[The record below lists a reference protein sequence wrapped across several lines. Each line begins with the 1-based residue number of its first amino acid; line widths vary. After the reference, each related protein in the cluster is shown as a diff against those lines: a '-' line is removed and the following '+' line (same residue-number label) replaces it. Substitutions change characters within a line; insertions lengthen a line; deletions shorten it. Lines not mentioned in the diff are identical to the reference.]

1 MQKIQ
6 CLQIAKGF
14 LSGNFK
20 NSMEALAVGHTW
32 RNRFED
38 QLHLVYKEWLLR
50 KVTDEF
56 AKSAKVEEFL
66 GGASGILGDQLALL
80 EK

>member
-1 MQKIQ
+1 
-6 CLQIAKGF
+6 
-14 LSGNFK
+14 
-20 NSMEALAVGHTW
+20 MEALAVGHTW

-56 AKSAKVEEFL
+56 AKGAKVEEFL
-66 GGASGILGDQLALL
+66 GGASGILGDQLAVL
-80 EK
+80 EKVRINSQSLPVKRASNHAD